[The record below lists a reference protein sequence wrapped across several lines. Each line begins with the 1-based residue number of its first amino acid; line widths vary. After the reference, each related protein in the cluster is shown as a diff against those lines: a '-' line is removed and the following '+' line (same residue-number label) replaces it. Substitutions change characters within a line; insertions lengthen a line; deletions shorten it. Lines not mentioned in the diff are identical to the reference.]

1 MQDLNKL
8 KRAKFFRRQRRT
20 RAKINGTSQKPR
32 LSVFRSLKH
41 ISIQAIDDLG
51 RVTLAAATDQELT
64 DKGSKIEIATK
75 VGEVLAK
82 KLQDQKISEVIF
94 DKGAYKYHGR
104 VKAVADGLRNS
115 GIKF

>member
-1 MQDLNKL
+1 MKDLNKL
-8 KRAKFFRRQRRT
+8 KQAKFFRRQRRT

-41 ISIQAIDDLG
+41 ISIQAIDDFN
-51 RVTLAAATDQELT
+51 RVTLAAASDRELKE
-64 DKGSKIEIATK
+64 KGNKTELASKLGALLATK
-75 VGEVLAK
+75 
-82 KLQDQKISEVIF
+82 LQEKNIAEAVF

-104 VKAVADGLRNS
+104 VKAVAEALRSS